1 MSGDAPPP
9 CLDTIS
15 TCDAPGGRPA
25 AYLAVAGERLVSVS
39 ADGLLAVWDGVTVAR
54 SFPGAG
60 LIVGLS
66 AGDGLAVLVRGG
78 NEIIVRSLDDG
89 SLRARWSTAHAGDV
103 VVDCAVAGP
112 DRVVAAIEEHWGH
125 PTDRV
130 ARLVEYRV
138 STPQQPPRALAQAQG
153 VLPPWSRVAIYEPVH
168 PDHERVP
175 IGGGA
180 RERLVLPPGQL
191 VSVDVPDGWL
201 LLRAYDGTLVVR
213 GPDGTCTTLRVG
225 EFAYGPMRLTP
236 HARHVLAWDP
246 TGAVALIDVATGA
259 ECGRWERGRR
269 ELDAVRVV
277 VPCRG
282 DFAVLEKEGG
292 VRWLRGPRPTTG

>member
-1 MSGDAPPP
+1 MSGDAPLP

-39 ADGLLAVWDGVTVAR
+39 ADGLLATWNGSAVERSLPGGDG
-54 SFPGAG
+54 P
-60 LIVGLS
+60 IDGLS
-66 AGDGLAVLVRGG
+66 AGDGLALLVRGR
-78 NEIIVRSLDDG
+78 NKIMVRSLDDG
-89 SLRARWSTAHAGDV
+89 APRARWSTAHAADV
-103 VVDCAVAGP
+103 VVDCAVEGP

-130 ARLVEYRV
+130 ARLLEYRV
-138 STPQQPPRALAQAQG
+138 SAPQQPPRVLAQAQG
-153 VLPPWSRVAIYEPVH
+153 VLPPWSLAAIYEPVH
-168 PDHERVP
+168 PGHERVRFD
-175 IGGGA
+175 GGR

-201 LLRAYDGTLVVR
+201 LLRAYDGTLTVR

-225 EFAYGPMRLTP
+225 QLAYGPMRLTP
-236 HARHVLAWDP
+236 DARHLLTWDP
-246 TGAVALIDVATGA
+246 TGTVALFDVATGA

-269 ELDAVRVV
+269 ELDAVRAV

-292 VRWLRGPRPTTG
+292 VRWLRGPRAG